1 MTAQPMRLSIERER
15 QLVRQVQQGDR
26 GAMGE
31 LLGAYHKRVY
41 HHCLRMLGHPEDAA
55 DITQEAMARAIEH
68 VGRFTGKS
76 RFSTWLFRI
85 VVNLSISHLR
95 KRKVRRATS
104 LDNPISGLDDGGA
117 VPLSQLMADSTE
129 PNPADRVQTS
139 EQVDRM
145 IRTLDGLDENLK
157 SVILLR
163 DLQEMDYREI
173 AEVLDLPVGTVK
185 SRLFRGRL
193 ALRRQLSRGEND
205 QRHHGD
211 DEVAAP

>member
-1 MTAQPMRLSIERER
+1 MTAQSTRLSIERER

-85 VVNLSISHLR
+85 VVNLSISHMR

-104 LDNPISGLDDGGA
+104 LDNPVSGFDDGGT
-117 VPLSQLMADSTE
+117 VPLGQLMADTSE
-129 PNPADRVQTS
+129 PNPADRVQTT
-139 EQVDRM
+139 EQVDRL
-145 IRTLDGLDENLK
+145 IQTLNGLDENLK

-193 ALRRQLSRGEND
+193 ALRLQMSKSERVPAQPGEDYNK
-205 QRHHGD
+205 Q
-211 DEVAAP
+211 A